1 VIKMAQENNED
12 IRDYEED
19 EDLEKIEIL
28 SESEKDI
35 EADRSEIEKL
45 GLEKESDRAFIRLF
59 NKSDQ
64 KEAKKEEKKPPPE
77 FFLVK

>member
-1 VIKMAQENNED
+1 MAQENNED